1 MWAPDYPDW
10 LLAET
15 AETQKREKR
24 TGKDRG
30 KEGEKIQSCVCNNFF
45 LFVLFC
51 MQGSEAMTRMHTS
64 PYTYHC
70 SLTMRG
76 VIFPL

>member
-30 KEGEKIQSCVCNNFF
+30 KEGEKNTVMCLQQLFFVC
-45 LFVLFC
+45 FVLHA
-51 MQGSEAMTRMHTS
+51 G
-64 PYTYHC
+64 
-70 SLTMRG
+70 L
-76 VIFPL
+76 

>member
-24 TGKDRG
+24 TGKDR
-30 KEGEKIQSCVCNNFF
+30 EGQGQRGRKNTVMMCLQQLFFVC
-45 LFVLFC
+45 FVLHA
-51 MQGSEAMTRMHTS
+51 G
-64 PYTYHC
+64 
-70 SLTMRG
+70 L
-76 VIFPL
+76 